1 VIDQLSVSLED
12 ARTAVD
18 AVLKGARS
26 SDGPLSVAIVD
37 NAGNMVYQM
46 RQDGA
51 SAVDVRNA
59 ERKAYTAA
67 YIGRDTALW
76 RLQILHDGR
85 TVADW
90 SNPNMTTIH
99 GGWTLRR
106 ASQVVGG
113 LGVSGSGNEDRDE
126 QLALRGAEALAALA
140 VAEWR
145 KRRDPRRIRDR
156 QSSQPEASQP
166 EASQVVEA

>member
-1 VIDQLSVSLED
+1 VIQQLSISLAD
-12 ARTAVD
+12 ASMATD
-18 AVLKGARS
+18 AILKGARS
-26 SDGPLSVAIVD
+26 SDGPLAVSIVD
-37 NAGNMVYQM
+37 NAGNMVYQI

-51 SAVDVRNA
+51 AAVDVRNA

-67 YIGRDTALW
+67 YIGRDTSVW

-90 SNPNMTTIH
+90 SNPNMTTLH

-106 ASQVVGG
+106 ASQVIGG
-113 LGVSGSGNEDRDE
+113 LGVSGSGHEDRDE
-126 QLALRGAEALAALA
+126 QLALRGAEALAELA

-145 KRRDPRRIRDR
+145 TKRDPRPIRER
-156 QSSQPEASQP
+156 R
-166 EASQVVEA
+166 

>member
-1 VIDQLSVSLED
+1 VIQQLSISLSD

-18 AVLKGARS
+18 AVLRAAAA
-26 SDGPLSVAIVD
+26 GPRLAVCVVD
-37 NAGNMVYQM
+37 ASANVVYQV
-46 RQDGA
+46 RHDG
-51 SAVDVRNA
+51 VGPMDVRLA

-67 YIGRDTALW
+67 YIGRDTAVW

-90 SNPNMTTIH
+90 SNPNLTTIH

-106 ASQVVGG
+106 ASQVIGG
-113 LGVSGSGNEDRDE
+113 LGVSGSGDEDRDE
-126 QLALRGAEALAALA
+126 QLALKGAEAAAQLA

-145 KRRDPRRIRDR
+145 TRRDPRPIRAR
-156 QSSQPEASQP
+156 
-166 EASQVVEA
+166 

>member
-1 VIDQLSVSLED
+1 MIQQISVSLSE
-12 ARTAVD
+12 ARIAVD
-18 AVLKGARS
+18 AVLGSARPN
-26 SDGPLSVAIVD
+26 DGPLAVSVVD
-37 NAGNMVYQM
+37 GAGNMVYQL

-59 ERKAYTAA
+59 ERKAFTAA

-90 SNPNMTTIH
+90 SNPQMTTLH

-106 ASQVVGG
+106 ASQVIGG
-113 LGVSGSGNEDRDE
+113 LGVSGSGDEDRDE
-126 QLALRGAEALAALA
+126 QLALKGAEALAQLA
-140 VAEWR
+140 VDEWR
-145 KRRDPRRIRDR
+145 TKRDPRRIRDR
-156 QSSQPEASQP
+156 SAVR
-166 EASQVVEA
+166 A

>member
-1 VIDQLSVSLED
+1 MITALNVSFAD
-12 ARTAVD
+12 ARLAVD
-18 AVLKGARS
+18 AILKGARANEK
-26 SDGPLSVAIVD
+26 PLAIAVVD
-37 NAGNMVYQM
+37 SEGNPVYLV

-76 RLQILHDGR
+76 RQQILHDGR

-90 SNPNMTTIH
+90 ANPAMTTIH

-106 ASQVVGG
+106 SSQVIGG
-113 LGVSGSGNEDRDE
+113 LGVSGSGDEDRDE
-126 QLALRGAEALAALA
+126 QLALRGAEALAELA
-140 VAEWR
+140 VSEWR
-145 KRRDPRRIRDR
+145 TKRDPRPIRER
-156 QSSQPEASQP
+156 SA
-166 EASQVVEA
+166 ATA

>member
-1 VIDQLSVSLED
+1 MISQLSVSLAD
-12 ARTAVD
+12 ARIAVD
-18 AVLKGARS
+18 AVLQSTRKNDAPLAIS
-26 SDGPLSVAIVD
+26 VVDG
-37 NAGNMVYQM
+37 AGNMVYQV

-51 SAVDVRNA
+51 AAVDVRNA

-67 YIGRDTALW
+67 FIGRDTALW

-106 ASQVVGG
+106 ASQVIGG
-113 LGVSGSGNEDRDE
+113 LGVSGSGHEDRDE
-126 QLALRGAEALAALA
+126 QLALKGAEALAQLA
-140 VAEWR
+140 VDEWR
-145 KRRDPRRIRDR
+145 TRRDPRIIRDR
-156 QSSQPEASQP
+156 SVSR
-166 EASQVVEA
+166 V

>member
-1 VIDQLSVSLED
+1 MITALNLNLSE
-12 ARTAVD
+12 ARVAVD
-18 AVLKGARS
+18 AILKS
-26 SDGPLSVAIVD
+26 SRPNERPLAIALVD
-37 NAGNMVYQM
+37 SEGNPVYLL

-106 ASQVVGG
+106 SSQVIGG
-113 LGVSGSGNEDRDE
+113 LGVSGSGDEDRDE
-126 QLALRGAEALAALA
+126 QLALKGAEALAQLA
-140 VAEWR
+140 VDEWR
-145 KRRDPRRIRDR
+145 TRRDPRIIRER
-156 QSSQPEASQP
+156 SVAR
-166 EASQVVEA
+166 A

>member
-1 VIDQLSVSLED
+1 MISQLSVNLEE
-12 ARTAVD
+12 ARLPADVILKSARAKEKPLAV
-18 AVLKGARS
+18 
-26 SDGPLSVAIVD
+26 SVVD
-37 NAGNMVYQM
+37 PTGNMVYQV

-51 SAVDVRNA
+51 SAADVRNA

-67 YIGRDTALW
+67 YIGRDTTLW

-90 SNPNMTTIH
+90 ANPMLTTLH

-106 ASQVVGG
+106 ARQVIGG
-113 LGVSGSGNEDRDE
+113 PGVCGPADEDRDE
-126 QLALRGAEALAALA
+126 VLARRGAEALAERS
-140 VAEWR
+140 VQEWR

-156 QSSQPEASQP
+156 SAVH
-166 EASQVVEA
+166 A

>member
-1 VIDQLSVSLED
+1 MITQLSMSLED
-12 ARTAVD
+12 ARIAVA
-18 AVLKGARS
+18 AVLKAARA
-26 SDGPLSVAIVD
+26 SDCLAISVVD
-37 NAGNMVYQM
+37 GSGNAVYQV

-51 SAVDVRNA
+51 TAVDVRNA

-90 SNPNMTTIH
+90 SNPNLTTIH

-106 ASQVVGG
+106 SSQVIGG
-113 LGVSGSGNEDRDE
+113 LGVSGSGDEDRDE
-126 QLALRGAEALAALA
+126 QLALKGAEALAQIA
-140 VAEWR
+140 VDEWR
-145 KRRDPRRIRDR
+145 TKRDPRIIRDR
-156 QSSQPEASQP
+156 AIVK
-166 EASQVVEA
+166 A

>member
-1 VIDQLSVSLED
+1 VISLLSVSLPD
-12 ARTAVD
+12 ARLAGD
-18 AVLKGARS
+18 AVLSGARTNER
-26 SDGPLSVAIVD
+26 PLAVCVVD
-37 NAGNMVYQM
+37 PAGNVVYQI

-51 SAVDVRNA
+51 AAVDVRNA

-67 YIGRDTALW
+67 YIGRDTSLW

-90 SNPNMTTIH
+90 ANPALTTLH

-106 ASQVVGG
+106 ASQVIGG
-113 LGVSGSGNEDRDE
+113 LGVSGSGDEDRDE
-126 QLALRGAEALAALA
+126 QLALRGAEAAAGLA

-145 KRRDPRRIRDR
+145 TRRDPRPIRER
-156 QSSQPEASQP
+156 
-166 EASQVVEA
+166 

>member
-1 VIDQLSVSLED
+1 MIEQLSISLSD
-12 ARTAVD
+12 ARLAVS
-18 AVLKGARS
+18 AILNSARANEAPLAIS
-26 SDGPLSVAIVD
+26 VVDGD
-37 NAGNMVYQM
+37 GNMVYQV

-51 SAVDVRNA
+51 APVDVRNA

-90 SNPNMTTIH
+90 SNPNMTTLH

-106 ASQVVGG
+106 ASQVIGG

-126 QLALRGAEALAALA
+126 QLALKGAEALAQLA
-140 VAEWR
+140 VDEWR
-145 KRRDPRRIRDR
+145 RKRDPRPIRER
-156 QSSQPEASQP
+156 SSVA
-166 EASQVVEA
+166 V

>member
-1 VIDQLSVSLED
+1 MITALNVSLSE
-12 ARTAVD
+12 ARLAVD
-18 AVLKGARS
+18 AILKGARANEK
-26 SDGPLSVAIVD
+26 PLAIAIAD
-37 NAGNMVYQM
+37 SEGNTVYLM

-106 ASQVVGG
+106 ASQVIGG
-113 LGVSGSGNEDRDE
+113 LGVSGSGDEDRDE
-126 QLALRGAEALAALA
+126 QLALRGAEALAELA
-140 VAEWR
+140 VKEWR
-145 KRRDPRRIRDR
+145 TKRDPRPIRER
-156 QSSQPEASQP
+156 SAVKS
-166 EASQVVEA
+166 

>member
-1 VIDQLSVSLED
+1 VIGQFSISLSD
-12 ARTAVD
+12 ARIAVD
-18 AVLKGARS
+18 AVLESTRHREPPLAVS
-26 SDGPLSVAIVD
+26 VVDGD
-37 NAGNMVYQM
+37 GNMVYQV

-51 SAVDVRNA
+51 AAIDVRNA

-67 YIGRDTALW
+67 YIGRDTAVW

-90 SNPNMTTIH
+90 SNPNVTTLH

-106 ASQVVGG
+106 ASQVIGG

-126 QLALRGAEALAALA
+126 QLALKGAEAAAQLA
-140 VAEWR
+140 VDEWR
-145 KRRDPRRIRDR
+145 KKRDPRRIRDR
-156 QSSQPEASQP
+156 STVRA
-166 EASQVVEA
+166 

>member
-1 VIDQLSVSLED
+1 MITALNVSLSD
-12 ARTAVD
+12 ARVAVE
-18 AVLKGARS
+18 AILKGARANER
-26 SDGPLSVAIVD
+26 PLAIALAD
-37 NAGNMVYQM
+37 SEGNTVYLM

-106 ASQVVGG
+106 ASQVIGG
-113 LGVSGSGNEDRDE
+113 LGVSGSGDEDRDE
-126 QLALRGAEALAALA
+126 QLALRGAEALAELA
-140 VAEWR
+140 VNEWR
-145 KRRDPRRIRDR
+145 TKRDPRPIRER
-156 QSSQPEASQP
+156 SA
-166 EASQVVEA
+166 AKA

>member
-1 VIDQLSVSLED
+1 VIQQLGIDLYQ
-12 ARTAVD
+12 ARTAVE
-18 AVLKGARS
+18 AVFTGARPS
-26 SDGPLSVAIVD
+26 EAPLAIAVVDGTGTL
-37 NAGNMVYQM
+37 VYQI

-51 SAVDVRNA
+51 AAVDVRNA

-67 YIGRDTALW
+67 YIGRDTSMW
-76 RLQILHDGR
+76 RLQIRHDGR

-90 SNPNMTTIH
+90 ANPMLTTLH

-106 ASQVVGG
+106 ASQVIGG

-126 QLALRGAEALAALA
+126 QLALRGAEALAQLA

-145 KRRDPRRIRDR
+145 KKRDPRRIRDR
-156 QSSQPEASQP
+156 AISAV
-166 EASQVVEA
+166 ATTR